1 MKSNFKINSRE
12 IIFSAVIFILFLLLM
27 EGGMRIIHFIK
38 YKIKYNR
45 EMNFST
51 YLGWETTPNDSW
63 NRDVKGYGEIVYS
76 TKEFGFRAFG
86 DINSNK
92 IKIFVIGDSFT
103 QGHTVSDGKT
113 YYDYLR
119 ENNNNIE
126 LFAYGGGG
134 YGSLQEYMILDKYYD
149 VIKPHIILW
158 QFCQNDIINN
168 DYDLESASLKNNN
181 YMTRPYYRNGK
192 IEWLYPEQNI
202 GWFYHVVK
210 SSYLL
215 RFLHIRINIFKAE
228 KYGSIEDELSINHP
242 LFKKAAKTTSDIMG
256 LVRKRAGDIPIVA
269 FSVNK
274 PGWEGTMFREICEKY
289 GLHFIPD
296 IPETVEEAKQFGMIV
311 DGSPFDGH
319 WNDNG
324 HSIAGKV
331 ILDYLTKNNLL
342 KPIF

>member
-1 MKSNFKINSRE
+1 MKDNFKINSRK
-12 IIFSAVIFILFLLLM
+12 IIFTAIIFIFFLLLM
-27 EGGMRIIHFIK
+27 EGGMRLFYFVK
-38 YKIKYNR
+38 YKLKYSND
-45 EMNFST
+45 MSFST
-51 YLGWETTPNDSW
+51 YLGWETTPNDA
-63 NRDVKGYGEIVYS
+63 RDHNIKGYGEIVYS
-76 TKEFGFRAFG
+76 TKKFGFRVFG
-86 DINSNK
+86 DTNSNK
-92 IKIFVIGDSFT
+92 IKLFVIGDSFT
-103 QGHTVSDGKT
+103 QANTVSDGKT

-126 LFAYGGGG
+126 IFAYGGGG

-149 VIKPHIILW
+149 LIKPDIILW

-168 DYDLESASLKNNN
+168 DYDLESASFQNNN
-181 YMTRPYYRNGK
+181 HMTRPYYRDDK
-192 IEWLYPEQNI
+192 IEWLYPEQI
-202 GWFYHVVK
+202 TGWFCQVIK

-215 RFLHIRINIFKAE
+215 RFLHIRINIFKAK

-256 LVRKRAGDIPIVA
+256 LVRKRVGNIPIIA

-274 PGWEGTMFREICEKY
+274 SGWEGDMFMEICEKY
-289 GLHFIPD
+289 DMHFIPN
-296 IPETVEEAKQFGMIV
+296 IPESVEEAMHFGVIV
-311 DGSPFDGH
+311 DGSPFNGH

-331 ILDYLTKNNLL
+331 ILDYVTKNNLL